1 MRYNIEILAPWFEL
15 SEAFGNMQDTY
26 TTVRDTLSYKILSLC
41 NYYDEISMSY
51 MAYVITLE
59 NTEEPNLSYTIN

>member
-1 MRYNIEILAPWFEL
+1 MFTDNLKKKYQYTYNCKYI
-15 SEAFGNMQDTY
+15 
-26 TTVRDTLSYKILSLC
+26 C